1 MYNIEPNK
9 DSKILKI
16 VLENQNQ
23 TTDISRNNLNL
34 VLNHKNNIYNN
45 IVNITNTSSNSNFNF
60 SDEYDN
66 EKFDN
71 SILKLTN
78 QVQRNIK
85 SEKEDFD
92 NFVR

>member
-1 MYNIEPNK
+1 MYNIESNK

-23 TTDISRNNLNL
+23 TTDIFRNNLNL